1 MADVR
6 VVDVALSLGVTP
18 EKVLDVLWSLG
29 VATSAT
35 GSVDGAQADAARAVL
50 KPALVTKVVGVASP
64 VPASASGASS
74 SPSSTIE
81 AAPVRPFD
89 VPEALRKKQ
98 VRIFEVAKAVSA
110 PIPDIL
116 ERLKQAG
123 YAEPADHLTII
134 DAPTV
139 ARLLA
144 TFHVSPPDGFV
155 ESEVADGVKR
165 RRRFRPVA

>member
-1 MADVR
+1 MTDVR

-35 GSVDGAQADAARAVL
+35 GSIDASQADAARAVL
-50 KPALVTKVVGVASP
+50 KPAVTTPFMAPSQPVTAGSAAAPSP
-64 VPASASGASS
+64 
-74 SPSSTIE
+74 
-81 AAPVRPFD
+81 AAVDAVPVRPFD

-110 PIPDIL
+110 PLPDIL
-116 ERLKQAG
+116 ERLKQSG
-123 YAEPADHLTII
+123 YTQSADHLTII

-144 TFHVSPPDGFV
+144 TFHVSPPEGFV
-155 ESEVADGVKR
+155 ESDVADGVKR
-165 RRRFRPVA
+165 RRRFRPLA